1 MDLVGKI
8 VPYLKGKR
16 ADYFTKKSLDK
27 IWKDTSNS
35 CKLKKLSKSQI
46 SDIQKY
52 WYDRTGKKVLTK
64 WHQLLYSLTGE
75 FKVEYEPFE
84 VCIEVQQYLSPA
96 LQQYIFDDKGL
107 YRSLLNGYNIPT
119 RVAECNNGIYY
130 LPNQEGPCEIEKE
143 SFLKKL
149 ENVDNCIIKPSK
161 GTDGGRGVC
170 SFSVTD
176 GIVDNSQ
183 VKLDEYIRKYEAMYG
198 LNYCIESKIDECE
211 NLSCL
216 NPSSC
221 NSLRIHTFRNRQTQ
235 KIEFL
240 SSYVRIGKKGNVVDN
255 AYSGGFCA
263 PVYPGGLLKKAI
275 TVYPYKTY
283 KYTESGIYLENYCI
297 DNFQNMVDTV
307 LKAHSSLPMF
317 DLIGWDV
324 AMDKNGNVIIIE
336 FNPNPDVRMEQVIFG
351 TTCLANKQDEVLKQV
366 YQKRGK

>member
-1 MDLVGKI
+1 M
-8 VPYLKGKR
+8 
-16 ADYFTKKSLDK
+16 
-27 IWKDTSNS
+27 
-35 CKLKKLSKSQI
+35 
-46 SDIQKY
+46 
-52 WYDRTGKKVLTK
+52 
-64 WHQLLYSLTGE
+64 
-75 FKVEYEPFE
+75 VEW
-84 VCIEVQQYLSPA
+84 
-96 LQQYIFDDKGL
+96 
-107 YRSLLNGYNIPT
+107 
-119 RVAECNNGIYY
+119 
-130 LPNQEGPCEIEKE
+130 
-143 SFLKKL
+143 
-149 ENVDNCIIKPSK
+149 
-161 GTDGGRGVC
+161 
-170 SFSVTD
+170 
-176 GIVDNSQ
+176 
-183 VKLDEYIRKYEAMYG
+183 EY
-198 LNYCIESKIDECE
+198 
-211 NLSCL
+211 LSCL

-255 AYSGGFCA
+255 AHSGGFCA

-351 TTCLANKQDEVLKQV
+351 TTCLVNKQDEVLKQV